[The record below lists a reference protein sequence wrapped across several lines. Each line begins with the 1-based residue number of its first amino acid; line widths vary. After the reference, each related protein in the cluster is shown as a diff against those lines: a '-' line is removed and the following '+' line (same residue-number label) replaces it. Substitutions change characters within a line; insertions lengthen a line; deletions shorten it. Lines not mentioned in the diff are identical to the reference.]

1 MLHQG
6 HGTATP
12 QQHLPQPS
20 ALEEQERERAGGIQ
34 NTQHIL
40 PEGPDHSPLPEG
52 TETRAG
58 SHQGEGFPGGSWK
71 SESVGAVSIAP
82 VHPPGRQGC
91 AAVKGLHGARTRPG
105 CRRAL
110 NASRD
115 SLLWRS
121 HRAGGVPVTTSRF
134 VTSPWG
140 LWRDWPYPR
149 TGIKS

>member
-6 HGTATP
+6 HGTATQATP
-12 QQHLPQPS
+12 PTTISPRG
-20 ALEEQERERAGGIQ
+20 ARERGQEGSRTHSTSYLRGQTTALFQRG
-34 NTQHIL
+34 L
-40 PEGPDHSPLPEG
+40 RPELGPTKE
-52 TETRAG
+52 R
-58 SHQGEGFPGGSWK
+58 GFPGGSWK

-82 VHPPGRQGC
+82 AHPHGRQGC